1 MSTAPTPLPKQPLTF
16 AASHLVWIAALA
28 ALCALGVYEWIQE
41 HDARVKAEAATA
53 AQQKTIDQAQKD
65 AGDAQQALMVKM
77 AAIDAEKL
85 EPATPRQIVIDTSK
99 LIPNLPQPIT
109 IRTAP
114 QQVGGSAGQRT
125 SDGLPDAPAAQSLI
139 VPAADLKAIQ
149 AAEIACQED
158 QAKRH
163 DPRPKHVS
171 AEARR
176 APGRGHALVSS
187 RGDPDAIGRRALAGV
202 KPAPRAWT
210 NVTIPFGLA
219 RR

>member
-158 QAKRH
+158 QAKLTACTLTAADTQTELKATTTQRDEWEKTAKGGTWLH
-163 DPRPKHVS
+163 RTLTAAKWIGIGAAVGY
-171 AEARR
+171 AA
-176 APGRGHALVSS
+176 GH
-187 RGDPDAIGRRALAGV
+187 R
-202 KPAPRAWT
+202 
-210 NVTIPFGLA
+210 
-219 RR
+219 